1 MFGSRKSR
9 WRCQT
14 KAKHGLMVK
23 TQETGNTINKHSIK
37 IPAKSIHIAELVFL
51 KIDLYKM
58 NLLLALRDKIRY
70 FGATFGTF
78 LGNFGHFF
86 CIFSDNFNSTYFL
99 DNYHFIFSMGKF
111 IWTKNLIMKVRTVR
125 L

>member
-1 MFGSRKSR
+1 
-9 WRCQT
+9 
-14 KAKHGLMVK
+14 MVK

-86 CIFSDNFNSTYFL
+86 VFL
-99 DNYHFIFSMGKF
+99 VTILILLTF
-111 IWTKNLIMKVRTVR
+111 WTIITLYLVWVSLSGQKI
-125 L
+125 